1 MTMRGAT
8 PDNDVTM
15 IATVD
20 QTAIDAAMMQRCIE
34 LSATATQYG
43 EFPFA
48 SIICLGSK
56 MVVEEMNRV
65 KRDHDVTQH
74 AELLA
79 ISKAQQVLGRKDL
92 SRCTLYSNVEPCVMC
107 SFPIRETRIAR
118 VVFAIRSPM
127 MGGASKWNVL
137 RDVEISNVMPEAF
150 GPVPETIEG
159 LLWREAEKVW
169 RDWNP
174 IVWAVIKHRGC
185 LSLAHDDYEHR
196 QAIPL
201 QVGFMH
207 RMMMQYLNRHS
218 I

>member
-1 MTMRGAT
+1 
-8 PDNDVTM
+8 
-15 IATVD
+15 
-20 QTAIDAAMMQRCIE
+20 
-34 LSATATQYG
+34 
-43 EFPFA
+43 
-48 SIICLGSK
+48 
-56 MVVEEMNRV
+56 
-65 KRDHDVTQH
+65 
-74 AELLA
+74 
-79 ISKAQQVLGRKDL
+79 
-92 SRCTLYSNVEPCVMC
+92 
-107 SFPIRETRIAR
+107 
-118 VVFAIRSPM
+118 M

-174 IVWAVIKHRGC
+174 FVWAVIKHRGC
-185 LSLAHDDYEHR
+185 LSLAHDDYEHQ

-201 QVGFMH
+201 QVGFMR